1 MYVSV
6 LGSFLCVNVCL
17 YCFFFCCFFSLWQQ
31 LQVNSLFRYILI
43 CSDTDYIHM
52 HKLFW
57 TMPLI
62 YKKTFIETLMSS
74 FIRLMTVNIITNTNT
89 NTNTY
94 IPTYIQS
101 CILQLTSTAWTCS
114 ESFIMMIRDVI
125 SDYKCTPVRNMP
137 TAVNSCMSSF
147 SRD

>member
-1 MYVSV
+1 MWVFWGLFCVWMCVCTVFFLFVCFQYGNSFRLTAC
-6 LGSFLCVNVCL
+6 LGT
-17 YCFFFCCFFSLWQQ
+17 FSSAVTLTTFTCTNYSGWCPW
-31 LQVNSLFRYILI
+31 SI
-43 CSDTDYIHM
+43 
-52 HKLFW
+52 
-57 TMPLI
+57 
-62 YKKTFIETLMSS
+62 KKTFIETLMSS

-114 ESFIMMIRDVI
+114 ESFIMMIRDGI